1 MSKKIDLNNG
11 QQEVMD
17 ALLAGY
23 NVFLTGSAG
32 TGKSVVIREFTKKAQ
47 SMGKNVVVVAPTGIA
62 ALNVDGA
69 TIHRTFNVPLHPLVN
84 EPSKLPNEILVN
96 CDTLIIEEISMCRI
110 DLFDYIA
117 RMVFV
122 ADKARVSSGEN
133 QIQLVVVGDFFQ
145 LPPVMKQDEKAVSE
159 KHYGRD
165 IRKAYA
171 FMSDYWC

>member
-1 MSKKIDLNNG
+1 MVAYAIRERKCFIMSKKIDLNNG

-69 TIHRTFNVPLHPLVN
+69 TIHMTFNVPLHPIVN
-84 EPSKLPNEILVN
+84 EPSKLPNDISIDNVP
-96 CDTLIIEEISMCRI
+96 DTIFNSLTISKEAFTKKYSKAEGEELKAGLRFYTHNFVPHFTIIA
-110 DLFDYIA
+110 YIIIIN
-117 RMVFV
+117 F
-122 ADKARVSSGEN
+122 N
-133 QIQLVVVGDFFQ
+133 
-145 LPPVMKQDEKAVSE
+145 
-159 KHYGRD
+159 
-165 IRKAYA
+165 
-171 FMSDYWC
+171 